1 MTEPVPAQTPDAA
14 PPSLAAE
21 GPRLG
26 LFWRELPYLIVLVM
40 TLIGVAYTSAARRPL
55 VLYWEVLALTVAAV
69 CIFSGWRHTEG
80 RDARLRLLW
89 TQVLHWGAF
98 LAAMNIVLLPG
109 VQRVLT
115 ASSTG
120 LTLLMLLALGTFVA
134 GIHLS
139 LRICLLGLTMALFVP
154 AIAWLK
160 QSAVFLLLATIAVVG
175 IGLAVWWIRASSR
188 PPVGRP
194 AVARTAP

>member
-1 MTEPVPAQTPDAA
+1 MSEPVPIGTSAA
-14 PPSLAAE
+14 TEESGRSGSL
-21 GPRLG
+21 L
-26 LFWRELPYLIVLVM
+26 LRELPYLVVLVM
-40 TLIGVAYTSAARRPL
+40 TMIGVAYTSAARQPL
-55 VLYWEVLALTVAAV
+55 VLYWEVLALTVFAV
-69 CIFSGWRHTEG
+69 CVFAGWKRTEG
-80 RDARLRLLW
+80 RDARLRMLW
-89 TQVLHWGAF
+89 TQALHWLAF

-139 LRICLLGLTMALFVP
+139 LRICLLGLVMALAVP

-160 QSAVFLLLATIAVVG
+160 QYALFLLLDGFALVAIAGG
-175 IGLAVWWIRASSR
+175 ISWYR
-188 PPVGRP
+188 
-194 AVARTAP
+194 